1 MEEMEN
7 MKFARKL
14 SKEEQDKYNGPIHY
28 IPHHAVLRPDK
39 KSTPVRIVFN
49 SSSTFQGHESECYHS
64 SGYNSSEA
72 IYKSFS
78 GI

>member
-1 MEEMEN
+1 MIG
-7 MKFARKL
+7 KTSFARVAGVSL
-14 SKEEQDKYNGPIHY
+14 SEQV
-28 IPHHAVLRPDK
+28 VLSLLK
-39 KSTPVRIVFN
+39 GYENK
-49 SSSTFQGHESECYHS
+49 GHIESECYHS